1 MALNRA
7 GMGTWAGRL
16 VFGLAAATLLAS
28 FALAGE
34 TSAPPSKAGPAG
46 EFDAP
51 IKEVTVDL
59 GRDPN
64 YTADDAHDILSCYYF
79 PQLLVKELDVKGNV
93 GSEWLSILRSRDALP
108 ACKRSHE
115 PGERVIKYPEWNGY
129 FWGVKAGLVFFSC
142 SEFAQASCSFAVYDS
157 TSGKKLFMDDVAVT
171 NKGRDI
177 HMQVFSTKAGVVARY
192 DAAANAGCDLYKAA
206 DCWKKV
212 KAKFGL
218 KSDRKPDC
226 PGYPEVYKLFQTDED
241 ESMIA
246 YPVEV
251 TLSSRPSVKTVA
263 GPIQCWPTI

>member
-1 MALNRA
+1 MAFHRA
-7 GMGTWAGRL
+7 GMVSWAVRL
-16 VFGLAAATLLAS
+16 ACGLAAAMWLAS
-28 FALAGE
+28 FAW
-34 TSAPPSKAGPAG
+34 AGPAG

-51 IKEVTVDL
+51 VKEVTVDL

-64 YTADDAHDILSCYYF
+64 YPADDAHDILSCYYF

-142 SEFAQASCSFAVYDS
+142 PEFAQASCTFAVYDS

-192 DAAANAGCDLYKAA
+192 DAAADAGCDLYKAA

-226 PGYPEVYKLFQTDED
+226 LGYPEVYELFQTDVD

-251 TLSSRPSVKTVA
+251 TLSSRPSVRIVA
-263 GPIQCWPTI
+263 GLVRCWPTI